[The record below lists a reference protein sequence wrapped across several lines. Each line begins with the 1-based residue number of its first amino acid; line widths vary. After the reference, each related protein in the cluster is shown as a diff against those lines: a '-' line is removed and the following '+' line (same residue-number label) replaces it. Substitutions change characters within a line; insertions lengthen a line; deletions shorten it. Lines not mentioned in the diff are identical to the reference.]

1 MRWNKKQFA
10 VIGLGRFGGSICK
23 ELHQMGHDVLAID
36 RDEKKVV
43 EFAAF
48 SSHALQLD
56 STNES
61 ALKRSGITNFE
72 NVIVAIGED
81 IQSSI
86 LTTLVLKDLQIPKV
100 YVKAQNH
107 YHQKV
112 LMKIGVEQVVQPE
125 IEMGK
130 KMAEHLGSQKIIDSI
145 DLSADY
151 SITELMATPKVNR
164 KSLNDL
170 KIRLKFG
177 VTVLAIKRGEELN
190 VSPLPHDIL
199 QAGDV
204 LTVLGTKKNIHQFDR
219 AGL

>member
-1 MRWNKKQFA
+1 MGLKKKQFA
-10 VIGLGRFGGSICK
+10 VIGLGRFGGSLCK
-23 ELHQMGHDVLAID
+23 ELHQMGHAVLAID
-36 RDEKKVV
+36 RDEKKVA
-43 EFAAF
+43 EFAEF

-56 STNES
+56 STNET
-61 ALKRSGITNFE
+61 ALKNSGITNFE

-81 IQSSI
+81 IQTSI

-100 YVKAQNH
+100 YVKAQNR

-145 DLSADY
+145 ELSADY
-151 SITELMATPKVNR
+151 SITELLATPKVNR
-164 KSLNDL
+164 KSLDDL

-177 VTVLAIKRGEELN
+177 VTVLAIKRGEQLN
-190 VSPLPHDIL
+190 ISPLPNDIL
-199 QAGDV
+199 QAGDI
-204 LTVLGTKKNIHQFDR
+204 LTVLGTKKDIHQFDR